1 MDGVIME
8 NDQRIQDAQKF
19 LRFAN
24 DADSYNRQEALDDLK
39 FSSGDQWPVEVQ
51 NSRNL
56 EARPCL
62 TINKLDGFI
71 RQVCNQQ
78 RQARPRMKAHSMNSA
93 ANAKIA
99 DILTG
104 IFKHIEVNSDA
115 DTAYDTAFEFAVRMG
130 WGYYR
135 VLTDYVREDSFDQEI
150 YIKPISNPF
159 TVYFDPNSRMPD
171 GSDAETCLITEVM
184 SKKEFRAQYPDADD
198 GGNFNNRGTGD
209 ADADWIMKEDIRIAE
224 WWFTERKKTKLL
236 LLSDGTQVFKD
247 EAPSPE
253 LMAAAGITI
262 VSERDTLRKVIKWCK
277 LTGLEVLEESTWVG
291 KYIPI
296 VPVYG
301 QQITIDDKR
310 KKYGLV
316 RMAKDP
322 QRMYNYWRTALTES
336 VALAPKAKWLL
347 AEGQDEGH
355 ENEWAQANIKA
366 APVLRYKQKDIE
378 GQPAPVPTRLQ
389 PEPPPAGIMEAT
401 NSINNDLQTV
411 VGIFDSNQFSQGNQS
426 GKAIRGQQMQIDM
439 TNFHYFDNLTR
450 SLKHTGRIILDLIP
464 KIYDKERV
472 MRIIGYDNRP
482 EMVTINQRTV
492 DESGVEKILND
503 VTVGEYDVFMD
514 TGPGYQSKRQEAV
527 ESMVPLLQSN
537 PELFQAAGDLVFRN
551 MDFPGADVIADR
563 LAAMNPMSQV
573 DEKSDI
579 PPQAQMQLM
588 ASQKQIG
595 DLQQQIAALTL
606 NLQHQSDVQKMKEEG
621 QNRRKLMDVT
631 SRAYNTETIN
641 EAKVNQ
647 NIIKAT
653 TDSNRNELDAI
664 TKLLLKGMDARAIQ
678 GEIDRRDAQVSQ
690 MAEFASQD
698 VHQTDSPFL
707 RQEMAMAEAP
717 LQSAQMPEIDDQM
730 LARLQEQ
737 AMQSQQMPQPAISG
751 VPMGPG

>member
-1 MDGVIME
+1 MA
-8 NDQRIQDAQKF
+8 DQRIQDAQKF
-19 LRFAN
+19 LRFSN
-24 DADSYNRQEALDDLK
+24 DADSYNRQDALDDLK

-93 ANAKIA
+93 ANAKVA

-130 WGYYR
+130 WGYWR
-135 VLTDYVREDSFDQEI
+135 VVTDYVREDSFDQEI
-150 YIKPISNPF
+150 YIKPIQNPF
-159 TVYFDPNSRMPD
+159 TVYFDPNSQMPD

-184 SKKEFRAQYPDADD
+184 SKKDFKAQYPNADD
-198 GGNFNNRGTGD
+198 GGNFTNRGTGD
-209 ADADWIMKEDIRIAE
+209 ADADWIMKDDIRIAE
-224 WWFTERKKTKLL
+224 WWYTERKKTKLL
-236 LLSDGTQVFKD
+236 LLSDGTQVYKD
-247 EAPSPE
+247 DAPAPE
-253 LMAAAGITI
+253 ILAAAGIM
-262 VSERDTLRKVIKWCK
+262 VVAERDTMRKTIKWAK
-277 LTGLEVLEESTWVG
+277 LTGLEVLEESTWAG

-301 QQITIDDKR
+301 QQLTVDDKR
-310 KKYGLV
+310 KKYGIV

-355 ENEWAQANIKA
+355 ENEWNLANVKA
-366 APVLRYKQKDIE
+366 TPVLRYKQKDIE
-378 GQPAPVPTRLQ
+378 GQPAPIPTRLQ
-389 PEPPPAGIMEAT
+389 PEPPPAGIVEAT
-401 NSINNDLQTV
+401 SAINNDLQTV
-411 VGIFDSNQFSQGNQS
+411 VGIFDPNQFTQGNLS
-426 GKAIRGQQMQIDM
+426 GKAIRGQQMQIDLS
-439 TNFHYFDNLTR
+439 NFHYYDNLTR
-450 SLKHTGRIILDLIP
+450 SLKQTGRIILDLIP

-482 EMVTINQRTV
+482 EMVTINQRIV
-492 DESGVEKILND
+492 DESGAEKILND
-503 VTVGEYDVFMD
+503 VTVGEYDVYMD

-527 ESMVPLLQSN
+527 EAMIPLLQAN

-563 LAAMNPMSQV
+563 LAAVNPMAQI
-573 DEKSDI
+573 DEKADI
-579 PPQAQMQLM
+579 PPQVQMQLM
-588 ASQKQIG
+588 AAQKQVA

-606 NLQHQSDVQKMKEEG
+606 NLQHQTDVQRMKEEG
-621 QNRRKLMDVT
+621 QTRRKLMDVT
-631 SRAYNTETIN
+631 SRAFNTETIN

-647 NIIKAT
+647 DILKSV
-653 TDSNRNELDAI
+653 TDQNRTELDAI
-664 TKLLLKGMDARAIQ
+664 TKLLLKGMDARALQ
-678 GEIDRRDAQVSQ
+678 AEIARRDAEQGQVASF
-690 MAEFASQD
+690 AEGE
-698 VHQTDSPFL
+698 VHTNDSPFI
-707 RQEMAMAEAP
+707 REEMALANAP
-717 LQSAQMPEIDDQM
+717 VQTSQMPMVDDQM
-730 LARLQEQ
+730 LAQL
-737 AMQSQQMPQPAISG
+737 QSQQMQPQPLEQPAIPG
-751 VPMGPG
+751 VPMGPR